1 MARTHHATLRI
12 HSRFPLPL
20 PGAMHLQYVVLCDQV
35 IVANDGKPSLIGILN
50 ELQTTVVPVNVPRI
64 AFAARIHFTADE
76 TGKSHRVEVGITDPS
91 GTEIGRPGGD
101 ISLPN
106 APAGVDSI
114 AVDLPLQFDLL
125 ELTSVGR
132 YTFLLHIDGAPIG
145 AAQLNVRQVIAA

>member
-1 MARTHHATLRI
+1 
-12 HSRFPLPL
+12 
-20 PGAMHLQYVVLCDQV
+20 MHLQYVVLCDQV

-50 ELQTTVVPVNVPRI
+50 DLQTSAVPVSVPRL
-64 AFAARIHFTADE
+64 AFAARILFTTDE
-76 TGKSHRVEVGITDPS
+76 TGMSHRVEVTITDPS

-101 ISLPN
+101 ITLPD

-132 YTFLLHIDGAPIG
+132 YTFLLNIDGAALG
-145 AAQLNVRQVIAA
+145 AAQLNVRQVSVA